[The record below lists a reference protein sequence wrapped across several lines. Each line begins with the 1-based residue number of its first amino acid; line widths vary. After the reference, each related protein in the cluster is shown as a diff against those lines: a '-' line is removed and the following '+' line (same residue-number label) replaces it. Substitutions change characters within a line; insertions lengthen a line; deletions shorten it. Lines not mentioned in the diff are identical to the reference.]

1 MSHLIDFHLLN
12 DMKNIIT
19 KVENLHLNNRNN
31 QHFHVINHIKIHT
44 STYSGNQ
51 YGCYQIKRTSICQT
65 LNNNENYD
73 QNCDQDSSQNNY
85 YNCNY
90 DHDNHNQDQK
100 SKNLIERGPIKSQFS
115 SLNRNKPY
123 CKNLEHSQHLKTNE
137 IFLSDYDKIDKE
149 DCKDTWFNLLQDFE
163 TNKNSNQNTS
173 QLYNLK
179 KDFPTPIEN
188 VSSNDLEISLL
199 EMVKNGA
206 FQEGQHVTE
215 SCFAHS
221 QEMTM
226 KNYDSLLNND
236 NIISSDS
243 KNELNHTHLSI
254 LAVHMHSPKWTQ
266 QNLNYNLIDSSQMI
280 DTTCIPMQISY
291 SLNCSPSSLNQSYNN
306 TSNSNNSYR
315 MISGS
320 QIEEQFEQD
329 LTNESLLDNIDQLIE
344 KVQDDLNL
352 PKVDETENLITNL
365 KNNFQISKTISFKNQ
380 YFQQL
385 YDSKEDK
392 QFRLSRL
399 LRLPSV
405 KASEKLKEKLNPDDV
420 EKAMINLLKKSAKT
434 LTKQDEDGYTKLM
447 CLVSHPNELLE
458 NLAYL
463 VPLVERLSIID
474 GALTIMNNR
483 GEDALYLAAL
493 NCPQFS
499 FVVGY
504 LAATM
509 LEKGININQK
519 LYDTQDNTLIHSIT
533 ARGDF
538 YKEVLN
544 ELLTLKTIEGNMLF
558 DLSKRNCDGKTA
570 LHIAIESHKP
580 FTKGITSL
588 ETVKLLLKY
597 GANPKIKETK
607 YGNNALHMAIFS
619 DCDPIL
625 IKLLLDTDASD
636 LINAVNN
643 NHDTALHLATAMRS
657 NIFSKKQEKVCWLL
671 FNAGSDPNLPN
682 HQGKTPLAF
691 ACLDGK
697 EAIRRIFYK
706 T

>member
-1 MSHLIDFHLLN
+1 
-12 DMKNIIT
+12 
-19 KVENLHLNNRNN
+19 
-31 QHFHVINHIKIHT
+31 
-44 STYSGNQ
+44 
-51 YGCYQIKRTSICQT
+51 
-65 LNNNENYD
+65 
-73 QNCDQDSSQNNY
+73 
-85 YNCNY
+85 
-90 DHDNHNQDQK
+90 
-100 SKNLIERGPIKSQFS
+100 
-115 SLNRNKPY
+115 
-123 CKNLEHSQHLKTNE
+123 
-137 IFLSDYDKIDKE
+137 
-149 DCKDTWFNLLQDFE
+149 
-163 TNKNSNQNTS
+163 
-173 QLYNLK
+173 
-179 KDFPTPIEN
+179 
-188 VSSNDLEISLL
+188 
-199 EMVKNGA
+199 
-206 FQEGQHVTE
+206 
-215 SCFAHS
+215 
-221 QEMTM
+221 
-226 KNYDSLLNND
+226 
-236 NIISSDS
+236 
-243 KNELNHTHLSI
+243 
-254 LAVHMHSPKWTQ
+254 
-266 QNLNYNLIDSSQMI
+266 
-280 DTTCIPMQISY
+280 
-291 SLNCSPSSLNQSYNN
+291 
-306 TSNSNNSYR
+306 
-315 MISGS
+315 
-320 QIEEQFEQD
+320 
-329 LTNESLLDNIDQLIE
+329 
-344 KVQDDLNL
+344 
-352 PKVDETENLITNL
+352 
-365 KNNFQISKTISFKNQ
+365 
-380 YFQQL
+380 
-385 YDSKEDK
+385 
-392 QFRLSRL
+392 
-399 LRLPSV
+399 
-405 KASEKLKEKLNPDDV
+405 
-420 EKAMINLLKKSAKT
+420 MINLLKKSAKT